1 MADTIV
7 VNIVDKSVPAL
18 NPKNIAII
26 NQPNPVN
33 NYPVNG
39 DQMLQLIQFPQYW
52 ITDAATGIII
62 NGGNIYEYF
71 PELKPGGGGGGSDL
85 YYSITSYVDGTT
97 GETTYR
103 LMESRDGGT
112 PVAVGDVIEFRGDM
126 MIVTYGTQQ
135 MLLNTALTTIN
146 DDIEDKQ
153 DKAPDGTHNLIDA
166 DGVVDPRYL
175 PDYLLGACIYAGNV
189 GTGAVATLTTA
200 AQHKL
205 GTTTQSITL
214 TNDTT
219 DITGYTANEGLYYIA
234 TAEFSFASLAIKAGD
249 WLISTGTMW
258 SKVDN
263 TDAVTGVKGD
273 AESTYRIGN
282 VNITKANIGLGNV
295 DNTSDADK
303 PVSTATQTALNLKA
317 NTADLAAV
325 ATSGNYSDLSNTPTI
340 DTELSTT
347 STNAV
352 QNRVI
357 TNTIGDVNL
366 VLESVLHRAGGHVV
380 KITTLTGATVTL
392 TNPSNTYNVVADSN
406 GLAEF
411 KGVEAGTYT
420 VYATIDDAVSDS
432 ISIVI
437 ADHTATEDS
446 FATLTVSASDN
457 TTITATD
464 GSVTKTIEYTGTP
477 VVQYVSLGTWDLSC
491 VIDEE
496 TVTEQVTVSDYE
508 NTNVHLEP
516 PPPVVTRTTDF
527 VNNTTS
533 LDGDVSQLLV
543 YSNMKRCNVAD
554 DGTINAYDGDV
565 GYTEDGSNGQ
575 VMVYVR
581 KFYYKLDVSEEGSLS
596 GVNIRKGKWSISDTP
611 DDGFKLHPAFIGTDG
626 STELDYFLYG
636 AFEAVGQ
643 DNNGTYSTNYNTTSY
658 KMGSVGG
665 NAYEPIGK
673 LTRSTAR
680 TMAANRGTGWYQV
693 AVRQTM
699 AVQMLFAVEYGFNS
713 QLTLGQG
720 FTDSTNSNPINAGT
734 TTGSISSGS
743 TTNAKIAVNYRGIEN
758 MWGNKHTWIDGL
770 NMSSETPY
778 ICDSYSFADDTTTG
792 YTQIAFNCPANNY
805 QSALGYDSTNDWVL
819 LPSEASGADQNSAI
833 GDYVYDSVGG
843 LAARL
848 GGAWSNSSNAGVF
861 CWVLNYPASYQG
873 RNVGVRL
880 MYIPS

>member
-26 NQPNPVN
+26 NRPNPVN
-33 NYPVNG
+33 GYPVNG
-39 DQMLQLIQFPQYW
+39 EQMLQLIQFPQYW
-52 ITDAATGIII
+52 ITEAATGIVI

-71 PELKPGGGGGGSDL
+71 PELKPSGGGGGSDL

-153 DKAPDGTHNLIDA
+153 DKAPDGTHNLID
-166 DGVVDPRYL
+166 DSGVVDPQYL

-189 GTGAVATLTTA
+189 GSGAVATLTTA

-205 GTTTQSITL
+205 GTTSQSITL

-219 DITGYTANEGLYYIA
+219 AITGYAANEGLYYIA
-234 TAEFSFASLAIKAGD
+234 TADFSFASLTIKTGD
-249 WLISTGTMW
+249 WLISTGTKW
-258 SKVDN
+258 GKVDT
-263 TDAVTGVKGD
+263 TDEVTGVKGD

-392 TNPSNTYNVVADSN
+392 TNPSNTYNAVADSN

-626 STELDYFLYG
+626 TTELDYFLYG

-665 NAYEPIGK
+665 NAYEPIGN

-792 YTQIAFNCPANNY
+792 YTQIAFNCPSSNY

-861 CWVLNYPASYQG
+861 HWVLNYPASYQG

>member
-1 MADTIV
+1 MAVDTILINV
-7 VNIVDKSVPAL
+7 VDKSVPPL
-18 NPKNIAII
+18 NPKRIAVIGV
-26 NQPNPVN
+26 PNPATNIYVN
-33 NYPVNG
+33 RE
-39 DQMLQLIQFPQYW
+39 QLLQLIQFPQYW
-52 ITDAATGIII
+52 ITDAVTGEVIS
-62 NGGNIYEYF
+62 GANITDYY
-71 PELKPGGGGGGSDL
+71 PEEGGGGGSHDFS
-85 YYSITSYVDGTT
+85 YTIASYVDGTT

-103 LMESRDGGT
+103 LMESRNGDT
-112 PVAVGDVIEFRGDM
+112 PVAVGDVIEFRGNM
-126 MIVTYGTQQ
+126 MLVTYGTQQ
-135 MLLNTALTTIN
+135 MLLNTALSTIN

-166 DGVVDPRYL
+166 DGVVNPRYL

-189 GTGAVATLTTA
+189 GAGAVATLTTA

-205 GTTTQSITL
+205 GTTAQSITL
-214 TNDTT
+214 TNDST

-234 TAEFSFASLAIKAGD
+234 TAEFSFASLDVKAGD

-282 VNITKANIGLGNV
+282 VNITKGNIGLDNV
-295 DNTSDADK
+295 DNTSDLDK
-303 PVSTATQTALNLKA
+303 PISTATQTALNLKLDI
-317 NTADLAAV
+317 ADIDDA
-325 ATSGNYSDLSNTPTI
+325 LSEESENP
-340 DTELSTT
+340 
-347 STNAV
+347 V
-352 QNRVI
+352 QNKVI

-366 VLESVLHRAGGHVV
+366 VLESVLSRAGGHVV
-380 KITTLTGATVTL
+380 KITTLAGATVTI
-392 TNPSNTYNVVADSN
+392 TNQSNTYTAVADNN

-411 KGVEAGTYT
+411 TGVDAGTYT

-437 ADHTATEDS
+437 VDHTATEDS

-464 GSVTKTIEYTGTP
+464 GLVTKTLEYTGTP
-477 VVQYVSLGTWDLSC
+477 IVQYVSLGTWDLSC

-496 TVTEQVTVSDYE
+496 TVTEQVVVSNYE
-508 NTNVHLEP
+508 NTNVYLEP
-516 PPPVVTRTTDF
+516 PAKVVTRTTDF

-554 DGTINAYDGDV
+554 DGTINAYDGDA

-611 DDGFKLHPAFIGTDG
+611 DTGYKLHPAFIGTDG
-626 STELDYFLYG
+626 TTELDYFLYG
-636 AFEAVGQ
+636 AFEAIGQ
-643 DNNGTYSTNYNTTSY
+643 DNNGNYSTNYNTTSY

-665 NAYEPIGK
+665 NAYEPIGD
-673 LTRSTAR
+673 LEIYTAR
-680 TMAANRGTGWYQV
+680 TMAANRGTGWYQA

-713 QLTLGQG
+713 QLSLGQG
-720 FTDSTNSNPINAGT
+720 FTDSSNTDPINTGT

-758 MWGNKHTWIDGL
+758 MWGNKFTWIDGL
-770 NMSSETPY
+770 NMNSRTPY
-778 ICDSYSFADDTTTG
+778 ICNSYSFADDTTTG
-792 YTQIAFNCPANNY
+792 YTQISFNCPLSNTY
-805 QSALGYDSTNDWVL
+805 QSVLGYDSNNDWVI
-819 LPSEASGADQNSAI
+819 LPSEASYDADQNSAI
-833 GDYVYDSVGG
+833 GDYVFTSRGNF
-843 LAARL
+843 AAHL
-848 GGAWSNSSNAGVF
+848 GGNWLTSSRAGVF
-861 CWVLNYPASYQG
+861 YWNLAYTASARG
-873 RNVGVRL
+873 RHVGARL
-880 MYIPS
+880 MYVPM

>member
-26 NQPNPVN
+26 NRPNPVN
-33 NYPVNG
+33 GYPVNG
-39 DQMLQLIQFPQYW
+39 EQMLQLIQFPQYW

-71 PELKPGGGGGGSDL
+71 PELKPGGGGGSDAT
-85 YYSITSYVDGTT
+85 YTVTSYIDGTT
-97 GETTYR
+97 GEVTYR
-103 LMESRDGGT
+103 LMESLDGDT
-112 PVAVGDVIEFRGDM
+112 PVAVGDVIRFRGNQLL
-126 MIVTYGTQQ
+126 VTYGNQF
-135 MLLNTALTTIN
+135 MLLDTVLGTLSST
-146 DDIEDKQ
+146 KQ
-153 DKAPDGTHNLIDA
+153 DKAPDGVHNLID
-166 DGVVDPRYL
+166 DSGVVDPQYL
-175 PDYLLGACIYAGNV
+175 PDYLLGACVYAGNV
-189 GTGAVATLTTA
+189 GSGAVATLTTA

-205 GTTTQSITL
+205 GTTSQFITL

-219 DITGYTANEGLYYIA
+219 AITGYAANEGLYYIA
-234 TAEFSFASLAIKAGD
+234 TADFSFASLTIKTGD
-249 WLISTGTMW
+249 WLISTGTKW
-258 SKVDN
+258 GKVDT
-263 TDAVTGVKGD
+263 TDEVTGVKGD

-303 PVSTATQTALNLKA
+303 PVSTATQTALNLKL
-317 NTADLAAV
+317 NIADIDDA
-325 ATSGNYSDLSNTPTI
+325 LSEESENP
-340 DTELSTT
+340 
-347 STNAV
+347 V
-352 QNRVI
+352 QNKVI

-366 VLESVLHRAGGHVV
+366 VLESVLSRAGGHVV
-380 KITTLTGATVTL
+380 KITTLAGATVTI
-392 TNPSNTYNVVADSN
+392 TNQSNTYTAVADNN

-411 KGVEAGTYT
+411 TGVDAGTYT

-437 ADHTATEDS
+437 VDHTATEDS

-464 GSVTKTIEYTGTP
+464 GTVTKTIEYTGTP

-496 TVTEQVTVSDYE
+496 TVTEQVVVSNYE

-516 PPPVVTRTTDF
+516 PPPPPVPGEVVTRTTDF

-533 LDGDVSQLLV
+533 LDGDVSRLLV

-554 DGTINAYDGDV
+554 DGTINAYDGDA

-611 DDGFKLHPAFIGTDG
+611 DTGFKLHPAFIGTDG
-626 STELDYFLYG
+626 TTELDYFLYG

-665 NAYEPIGK
+665 NAYEPIGN
-673 LTRSTAR
+673 LERYTAR
-680 TMAANRGTGWYQV
+680 TMAANRGTGWYQA

-720 FTDSTNSNPINAGT
+720 FTDSSNSNPINTGT

-758 MWGNKHTWIDGL
+758 MWGNKFTWIDGL
-770 NMSSETPY
+770 NMNSRTPY
-778 ICDSYSFADDTTTG
+778 ICNSYSFADDTTTG
-792 YTQIAFNCPANNY
+792 YTQISFNCPSSNNY
-805 QSALGYDSTNDWVL
+805 QSALGYDSNNDWVI
-819 LPSEASGADQNSAI
+819 LPSEASGANQNSAI
-833 GDYVYDSVGG
+833 GDYVYTSTGNI
-843 LAARL
+843 AALL
-848 GGAWSNSSNAGVF
+848 GGGWTNSSAAGVF
-861 CWVLNYPASYQG
+861 CWALYYAASTRDRAIG
-873 RNVGVRL
+873 ARL
-880 MYIPS
+880 MYVPM

>member
-1 MADTIV
+1 MST
-7 VNIVDKSVPAL
+7 VNVNVVDKSAAPLSPV
-18 NPKNIAII
+18 NIAII

-71 PELKPGGGGGGSDL
+71 PELKPGGGGGGGGSDL
-85 YYSITSYVDGTT
+85 SYTIASYVDGTT

-126 MIVTYGTQQ
+126 MLVTYGTQQ
-135 MLLNTALTTIN
+135 MLLNTALSTIN
-146 DDIEDKQ
+146 DTIENKQ

-189 GTGAVATLTTA
+189 GVGAVATLTTA

-205 GTTTQSITL
+205 GTTAQSITL
-214 TNDTT
+214 TNDTAS
-219 DITGYTANEGLYYIA
+219 ITGYIANEGLYYIA
-234 TAEFSFASLAIKAGD
+234 TAEFSFASLDIRAGD

-258 SKVDN
+258 SKIDN

-282 VNITKANIGLGNV
+282 VNITKGNIGLENV
-295 DNTSDADK
+295 DNTSDLDK
-303 PVSTATQTALNLKA
+303 PISTATQTALNLKL
-317 NTADLAAV
+317 NIADIDDA
-325 ATSGNYSDLSNTPTI
+325 LSEESENP
-340 DTELSTT
+340 
-347 STNAV
+347 V
-352 QNRVI
+352 QNKVI

-366 VLESVLHRAGGHVV
+366 VLESVLSRAGGHVV
-380 KITTLTGATVTL
+380 KITTLAGATVTI
-392 TNPSNTYNVVADSN
+392 TNQSNTYTAVADNN

-411 KGVEAGTYT
+411 TGVDAGTYT
-420 VYATIDDAVSDS
+420 VYASIDDAVSDS

-437 ADHTATEDS
+437 VDHTATEDS

-464 GSVTKTIEYTGTP
+464 GLVTKTLEYTGTP
-477 VVQYVSLGTWDLSC
+477 IVQYVSLGTWDLSC

-496 TVTEQVTVSDYE
+496 TVTEQVVVSNYE

-516 PPPVVTRTTDF
+516 PPPPPVPGETVTRTTDF

-554 DGTINAYDGDV
+554 DGTINAYDGDA

-611 DDGFKLHPAFIGTDG
+611 DTGFKLHPAFIGTDG
-626 STELDYFLYG
+626 TTELDYFLYG
-636 AFEAVGQ
+636 AFEAIGQ
-643 DNNGTYSTNYNTTSY
+643 DNNGNYSTNYNTTSY

-665 NAYEPIGK
+665 NAYEPIGD
-673 LTRSTAR
+673 LERYTAR
-680 TMAANRGTGWYQV
+680 TMAANRGTGWYQA

-713 QLTLGQG
+713 QLSLGQG
-720 FTDSTNSNPINAGT
+720 FTDSSNSNPINTGT

-758 MWGNKHTWIDGL
+758 MWGNKFTWIDGL
-770 NMSSETPY
+770 NMDSSTPY
-778 ICDSYSFADDTTTG
+778 ICNSYSFADDTITG
-792 YTQIAFNCPANNY
+792 YTQISFNCPSSNNY
-805 QSALGYDSTNDWVL
+805 QSALGYDSNNDWVI
-819 LPSEASGADQNSAI
+819 LPSEASGANQNSAI
-833 GDYVYDSVGG
+833 GDYVYTSAGSS
-843 LAARL
+843 AAHL
-848 GGAWSNSSNAGVF
+848 GGSWNYSSYAGVF
-861 CWVLNYPASYQG
+861 CWRLHSSASTRHRTFG
-873 RNVGVRL
+873 ARL
-880 MYIPS
+880 MYIPM